1 MSVRGHRAG
10 ATHSPVRMPGVIL
23 DSVTVT
29 APSDRLLQAVLIAT
43 WVAGPALGVSA
54 QLGAGSTQL
63 GAGSTRPACG
73 ALAATTTRNGCAY
86 PLAQRQ

>member
-10 ATHSPVRMPGVIL
+10 ATVTHSPVRMPGVIL

-54 QLGAGSTQL
+54 QLGAGSTRL
-63 GAGSTRPACG
+63 ACG